1 MVAIPVNVIVS
12 PHWWLAAALSS
23 NSFVQRSAELHLFWG
38 TVERFLESGKP
49 DMLQTCGNFSGS
61 VGLEIKAKNS
71 REVAF
76 HGKLNGC
83 ETHK

>member
-1 MVAIPVNVIVS
+1 
-12 PHWWLAAALSS
+12 
-23 NSFVQRSAELHLFWG
+23 
-38 TVERFLESGKP
+38 VERFLESGKP